1 MSPEPEPRV
10 RPTNVPM
17 LLLVVVVA
25 AVAGWL
31 LFDRFYGS
39 LPPLPLPP
47 GITLFILAVVE
58 GIVAW
63 TTARRIEHRPG
74 TEPVNP
80 LAVARYVL
88 VAKASA
94 AAGAIFA
101 GLYGGALVWVLQQ
114 RGQLA
119 AAADDVAPAAI
130 GVIGAVLLLAAAL
143 WLEHACRVP
152 DQPDDS
158 DDDDKR

>member
-1 MSPEPEPRV
+1 
-10 RPTNVPM
+10 M
-17 LLLVVVVA
+17 LLLVAVVA
-25 AVAGWL
+25 AIAGWL
-31 LFDRFYGS
+31 LFDRFYGA
-39 LPPLPLPP
+39 LPPLPLLP
-47 GITLFILAVVE
+47 GITLAVLAAVE

-63 TTARRIEHRPG
+63 TTARRIARKPG

-88 VAKASA
+88 VAKASS

-119 AAADDVAPAAI
+119 AAADDVTPAAA
-130 GVIGAVLLLAAAL
+130 GFVGAALLVAAAL

-152 DQPDDS
+152 EQPDDE
-158 DDDDKR
+158 DDDRH